1 MFREII
7 DFQYSNIVWI
17 DNKIP
22 TWATVLLEK

>member
-7 DFQYSNIVWI
+7 DFQNSKIVWI

-22 TWATVLLEK
+22 TLAMKLLEK